1 MSART
6 VLCTSLLA
14 LVVGAPAAGASP
26 GLNGYIAFGSS
37 RTGSAFSDDI
47 YVTPLDV
54 ETPMQLTTQRPD
66 DGQPSFSP
74 DGRRI
79 AFKTVQFGSNELAT
93 MNADGS
99 DKTLLTHTF
108 HWSEGQPSWSG
119 DGKSLY
125 YRRTP
130 QNPLVQHG
138 EIWSL
143 DIAASAADPLNP
155 RTTPVLATPG
165 DIRYPTVSPDGT
177 QIAFRAGD
185 LVEANGDEEIY
196 VMNAD
201 GSDVRQLTHNSDFDS
216 APTWSPDGTRIAFEH
231 ADAATLTPGSGTEPE
246 QKDIFVMNADGSD
259 VHQLVASPGK
269 DEGPVWSPDG
279 TKIAFSSDRDGQQE
293 IYVMDADGS
302 NQRRLTD
309 NPARDES
316 AEWQALPFDTSGHHA
331 CGDDSLAPGGA
342 SSIVTELHSC
352 RVAMRLAREWA
363 AAADFGYKLDR
374 LNAYDCSVTDEP
386 YDLAVVDCAK
396 NKGRDDTGFVWRHPA
411 GG

>member
-6 VLCTSLLA
+6 VLSTA
-14 LVVGAPAAGASP
+14 LVTLAVGAPAAGASP

-54 ETPMQLTTQRPD
+54 ETPIQLTTQRPD

-74 DGRRI
+74 DGTRI

-93 MNADGS
+93 MRADGS

-108 HWSEGQPSWSG
+108 HWSEGQPNWSG
-119 DGKSLY
+119 DGRSLF

-143 DIAASAADPLNP
+143 DIEASAGHPTDPAT
-155 RTTPVLATPG
+155 RSVLATPG

-177 QIAFRAGD
+177 EIAFRAGD

-201 GSDVRQLTHNSDFDS
+201 GSDVRQLTANADFDS
-216 APTWSPDGTRIAFEH
+216 APAWSPDGKRIAFEH
-231 ADAATLTPGSGTEPE
+231 ADAATLTPGSSTEPE
-246 QKDIFVMNADGSD
+246 QKDIFVMKADGSD
-259 VHQLVASPGK
+259 VQQITASPGK

-293 IYVMDADGS
+293 IYVMNADGS
-302 NQRRLTD
+302 EPRRLTD

-316 AEWQALPFDTSGHHA
+316 ADWQSLPFDTTGHDA
-331 CGDDSLAPGGA
+331 CGDVSLAAGGA
-342 SSIVTELHSC
+342 SSVVTELHSG
-352 RVAMRLAREWA
+352 RLALRLAQDWA
-363 AAADFGYKLDR
+363 AAADDDAQPAR
-374 LNAYDCSVTDEP
+374 LHGFRCTVSDAP
-386 YDLAVVDCAK
+386 YDLAVVDCARAQ
-396 NKGRDDTGFVWRHPA
+396 GQDDTGFVWRRPA
-411 GG
+411 R

>member
-1 MSART
+1 MSGRT
-6 VLCTSLLA
+6 LIAAALLA
-14 LVVGAPAAGASP
+14 VAAAAPSVAGASS

-54 ETPMQLTTQRPD
+54 ETPIQLTTQRPD
-66 DGQPSFSP
+66 DGQPAFSP

-79 AFKTVQFGSNELAT
+79 AFKTVQFGSNELAI
-93 MNADGS
+93 MNADGA

-108 HWSEGQPSWSG
+108 GWSEGQPSWSG
-119 DGKSLY
+119 DATQLF

-138 EIWSL
+138 EIWTL
-143 DIAASAADPLNP
+143 NIHNSADHPVNP
-155 RTTPVLATPG
+155 DTTPVLATPG

-177 QIAFRAGD
+177 MVAFRAGD
-185 LVEANGDEEIY
+185 LVEASGDEEIY

-201 GSDVRQLTHNSDFDS
+201 GTDVHQLTANADFDS

-231 ADAATLTPGSGTEPE
+231 ADAATLTPGSRTEPE

-259 VHQLVASPGK
+259 VQQLTDSPGK

-293 IYVMDADGS
+293 IYVMGADGS
-302 NQRRLTD
+302 DPRRLTD

-316 AEWQALPFDTSGHHA
+316 ADWQSLPFDTSGHEA
-331 CGDDSLAPGGA
+331 CGDVSLAPGGA
-342 SSIVTELHSC
+342 SSVVTELHSC
-352 RVAMRLAREWA
+352 RVARRLAGEWA
-363 AAADFGYKLDR
+363 SAANSGVRLDR
-374 LNAYDCSVTDEP
+374 LNAYDCTITDAP

-396 NKGRDDTGFVWRHPA
+396 NKGHDDTGFVWRRPA
-411 GG
+411 Q